1 MKEAINV
8 SIPSQFSMRHN
19 STVKLKCNHAFSS
32 CITLWFCLEL
42 MGSTVFQ
49 SNKGSHCVSGFLN

>member
-19 STVKLKCNHAFSS
+19 STVKLKCNHVFSS

-49 SNKGSHCVSGFLN
+49 SNKGS